1 MTTALFFALLI
12 IGYFVY
18 QNLLGRIKNLEKE
31 VFDLKQTS
39 NDKTP
44 ERKSQT
50 ELLNEEKDTFSE
62 VRFENASPSPNI
74 ISEKIPKEKP
84 EWQEQ
89 LTHFLKQ
96 NALSI
101 LGIITL
107 VLGIGYFVKYAI
119 DKDWIGETS
128 RVLIGIF
135 AGLGIAGTGFFLK
148 KNYKI
153 FSYILTGGGIAI
165 LYFTITMAFRE
176 YHLFSQNLAFAMLVL
191 ITILA
196 VALAYFYDSESLI
209 MISMIGGFSA
219 PLMISTGQS
228 NYPFLFGYLSLLN
241 FGMLAV
247 IALKHW
253 KNLGWLNFVL
263 TSAYFFYWI
272 ISEPQMASVLYFYI
286 YYFIFSAVAL
296 LDYFRRK
303 KLERFDILM
312 LVLVNLSTLGG
323 LLYVFKTLGYG
334 PIILIPVSLALVNFS
349 LLIRELKAK
358 NSGIGYSVFAGLVIS
373 LLTFS
378 VAVYFDSFIITSLW
392 AVESCMLFFLW
403 VKTGQQIFKR
413 FFGLLFSLLMMAQM
427 ISWNHYFEDQGL
439 KIIFNK
445 VFLTTLLVDF
455 SVLFNLFLI
464 KCLKKD
470 EIKESNPETFQ
481 LLNLA
486 AFGLFY
492 FTFLLEIYYIIQD
505 LGSSKVTVI
514 LLVYSIYYGFSVL
527 IIQDVLKLNSK
538 YKKRLIYLIFL
549 LFIAIAGYSSII
561 SSVLIFAKSISFYG
575 FYLLYLIPFIY
586 LILKQLKDQ
595 DFINRDF
602 NIRFLTFVLIFVICC
617 EICNL
622 YLFSWVEKLEDIANL
637 KERFVIF
644 YLPIIWTILAATI
657 IYLGIRKNL
666 AELTKCGF
674 VLIGLMIVKLYTY
687 DVWKMDNISRIIAFI
702 LLGLILLTS
711 SFTFQRLTR
720 MLKDLMEKEKKE

>member
-31 VFDLKQTS
+31 VFDLKQLS

-50 ELLNEEKDTFSE
+50 ELLNEEKETFSG
-62 VRFENASPSPNI
+62 VRFENVSPSPNI
-74 ISEKIPKEKP
+74 IPVKIAKEKP

-119 DKDWIGETS
+119 DKDWVGETS

-176 YHLFSQNLAFAMLVL
+176 YHLFSQNLAFALLVL

-286 YYFIFSAVAL
+286 YYFTFAAVAL

-303 KLERFDILM
+303 NLERFDILM

-334 PIILIPVSLALVNFS
+334 PIILIPVSLALVNFL
-349 LLIRELKAK
+349 LLIRELNAK
-358 NSGIGYSVFAGLVIS
+358 NSSIGYSVFAGLMIS

-392 AVESCMLFFLW
+392 AVETSLLFFLW
-403 VKTGQQIFKR
+403 LKTGQLIFKR
-413 FFGLLFSLLMMAQM
+413 FFTILFVLLLAAQM
-427 ISWNHYFEDQGL
+427 ISWNHYFEDLGL
-439 KIIFNK
+439 KMILNK
-445 VFLTTLLVDF
+445 VFLTGLLVAF

-464 KCLKKD
+464 RYFKRAD
-470 EIKESNPETFQ
+470 FRESHPDTFG
-481 LLNLA
+481 LLNFS
-486 AFGLFY
+486 AFALFY
-492 FTFLLEIYYIIQD
+492 FTFFLELYYHIQNF
-505 LGSSKVTVI
+505 GSSKVTVI
-514 LLVYSIYYGFSVL
+514 LLIYSIYYLTFVVL
-527 IIQDVLKLNSK
+527 IQDFFKLNSK
-538 YKKRLIYLIFL
+538 FRRQLINLTLI
-549 LFIAIAGYSSII
+549 LFAAISLYSAVV
-561 SSVLIFAKSISFYG
+561 SSVLILGRSLSFYI
-575 FYLLYLIPFIY
+575 FYLLYLIPLAIIFTK
-586 LILKQLKDQ
+586 LRNQ
-595 DFINRDF
+595 NF
-602 NIRFLTFVLIFVICC
+602 NEQAKKIRFPILVLTVVICC
-617 EICNL
+617 EISNL
-622 YLFSWVEKLEDIANL
+622 YLFISVAKFGDLPYL
-637 KERFVIF
+637 RERFVIF
-644 YLPIIWTILAATI
+644 YLPIIWTVLAAAM
-657 IYLGIRKNL
+657 IYFSIRKNL

-711 SFTFQRLTR
+711 SFTFQKLTR
-720 MLKDLMEKEKKE
+720 MLKDLMEKEQKE

>member
-18 QNLLGRIKNLEKE
+18 QNLLGRIKSLEKE
-31 VFDLKQTS
+31 VFDLKQLS

-50 ELLNEEKDTFSE
+50 ELSNEEKETFSG
-62 VRFENASPSPNI
+62 VRFENVSPSPKI
-74 ISEKIPKEKP
+74 ITEKIPKEKP

-119 DKDWIGETS
+119 DKDWVGETS

-135 AGLGIAGTGFFLK
+135 AGLGIAGTGFFLR

-165 LYFTITMAFRE
+165 LYFTVTMAFRE
-176 YHLFSQNLAFAMLVL
+176 YHLFSQTLAFAMLVL

-241 FGMLAV
+241 FGLLAV
-247 IALKHW
+247 IALKNW

-272 ISEPQMASVLYFYI
+272 ISETQIASVLYFYL
-286 YYFIFSAVAL
+286 YYFTFSAVAL

-312 LVLVNLSTLGG
+312 LVLVNLTTLGG

-334 PIILIPVSLALVNFS
+334 PIILIPVSLALVNFL

-378 VAVYFDSFIITSLW
+378 VAVYFDSFLITSLW
-392 AVESCMLFFLW
+392 AVETSLLFFLW
-403 VKTGQQIFKR
+403 LKTGQLIFKR
-413 FFGLLFSLLMMAQM
+413 FFTFLFVLLIAAQM
-427 ISWNHYFEDQGL
+427 ISWNHYFEDLGL
-439 KIIFNK
+439 KMILNK
-445 VFLTTLLVDF
+445 VFLTGLLVAF

-464 KCLKKD
+464 RYFKRAD
-470 EIKESNPETFQ
+470 FRESHPDTFG
-481 LLNLA
+481 LLNFS
-486 AFGLFY
+486 AFALFY
-492 FTFLLEIYYIIQD
+492 FTFFLELYYHIQNF
-505 LGSSKVTVI
+505 GSSKVTVI
-514 LLVYSIYYGFSVL
+514 LLIYSIYYLTFVVL
-527 IIQDVLKLNSK
+527 IQDFFKLNSK
-538 YKKRLIYLIFL
+538 FRRQLINLTLI
-549 LFIAIAGYSSII
+549 LFAAISLYSAVV
-561 SSVLIFAKSISFYG
+561 SSVLILGRSLSFYI
-575 FYLLYLIPFIY
+575 FYLLYLIPLAIIFTKLKNQNLNDQAKKIGFPIFI
-586 LILKQLKDQ
+586 
-595 DFINRDF
+595 
-602 NIRFLTFVLIFVICC
+602 LTVVICC
-617 EICNL
+617 EISNL
-622 YLFSWVEKLEDIANL
+622 YLFSSVAKFEDL
-637 KERFVIF
+637 PYLRERFVIF
-644 YLPIIWTILAATI
+644 YLPIIWTVFAAAM
-657 IYLGIRKNL
+657 IYFGIRKNM

-687 DVWKMDNISRIIAFI
+687 DVWKMDNISRIVAFI
-702 LLGLILLTS
+702 LLGLILLIS
-711 SFTFQRLTR
+711 SFTFQKLTK
-720 MLKDLMEKEKKE
+720 MLKDLIDKEEKE